1 MSFDPLK
8 PYNSLP
14 LLPPSKKIET
24 IPVLKKALSAA
35 RSLAELK
42 GIGETIPNQAIL
54 LTSITLQEARASS
67 EIENIVT
74 TNDALFQ
81 AYASEG
87 QTDPMT
93 KEVLCYREAVWEGY
107 NALRKRPFLTTE
119 MYIRIVQTIRENK
132 GGIRNVPGTKIA
144 NPSTGKI
151 VYTPPE
157 GESIIRDKLSNL
169 QEYIHAEDGIDPL
182 VKMAVIHYQFEAI
195 HPFTDG
201 NGRTGRILN
210 ILYLVYKGLLELPV
224 LYLSR
229 YIIENRT
236 DYYRTLR
243 GVTEKGA
250 WEPWI
255 LYMLRAVEET
265 ARQTSKMILDIR
277 SLLEETLSYSKEN
290 LPARVYSKELIELL
304 FRQPYTKA
312 KFLVDEG
319 IAERKTAASY
329 LKAFE
334 KIGILES
341 QKVGKENLYL
351 NKKLYKLL
359 SGPPG

>member
-1 MSFDPLK
+1 MAFDPLK
-8 PYNSLP
+8 PYNGLP
-14 LLPPSKKIET
+14 LLPPSEKIET

-35 RSLAELK
+35 RAMAELK
-42 GIGETIPNQAIL
+42 GIGETIPSQAIL
-54 LTSITLQEARASS
+54 LTTITLQEARASS

-74 TNDALFQ
+74 TSDALFR

-93 KEVLCYREAVWEGY
+93 KEVLRYREAMWEGY

-119 MYIRIVQTIRENK
+119 MFIRIVQTIRENNA
-132 GGIRNVPGTKIA
+132 GIRNVPGTKIA

-151 VYTPPE
+151 IYTPPE

-169 QEYIHAEDGIDPL
+169 QEYIHADDGIDPL

-210 ILYLVYKGLLELPV
+210 ILYLVHKGVLELPV

-229 YIIENRT
+229 HMIENRT
-236 DYYRTLR
+236 DYYRRLR
-243 GVTEKGA
+243 SVTEKGA

-255 LYMLRAVEET
+255 LYMLEAVEKT
-265 ARQTSKMILDIR
+265 AHQTRQMILEIR
-277 SLLEETLSYSKEN
+277 SLLDETLAYSKAN

-304 FRQPYTKA
+304 FRQPYTKV

-319 IAERKTAASY
+319 LAERKTAASY

-341 QKVGKENLYL
+341 RKVGKENLYL